1 MCDNYIVN
9 DVIKQVT
16 ELQDQETK
24 ELASSMVESA
34 VLFEDSL
41 DFKHYFDFIL
51 KMQKILLTNGI
62 FLREVIDVLEETD
75 YEEYN

>member
-1 MCDNYIVN
+1 VN
-9 DVIKQVT
+9 DVIRQVT
-16 ELQDQETK
+16 ELQNQETK

-34 VLFEDSL
+34 VLFEDSF

-62 FLREVIDVLEETD
+62 FLRELLDVLEETD
-75 YEEYN
+75 YGEYN

>member
-1 MCDNYIVN
+1 MN
-9 DVIKQVT
+9 DVIRQVT
-16 ELQDQETK
+16 ELQNQETK
-24 ELASSMVESA
+24 QLASSMVESA
-34 VLFEDSL
+34 ILFEDSL

-62 FLREVIDVLEETD
+62 FLRPLLDILEETD

>member
-1 MCDNYIVN
+1 MN
-9 DVIKQVT
+9 DVIKRVL
-16 ELQDQETK
+16 ELQNQETK

-34 VLFEDSL
+34 VIFEDSF

-75 YEEYN
+75 YGEYN

>member
-62 FLREVIDVLEETD
+62 FLRELLDTLEETD